1 MARKGERRGRQ
12 PCCEKEGLK
21 RGAWTA
27 AEDKKLVAY
36 ITKHGHTNWRNLPK
50 QAGLLRCGKSC
61 RLRWIN
67 YLRPDVKRG
76 KFTKEEEDI
85 IISLHS
91 ELGNK
96 WSKIASYLPGRTDN
110 EIKNLWHTHIKKKI
124 ARGEASSSS
133 SSKQESYEIK
143 PNHSIVLHEYNSTE
157 ELSSS
162 QTLWREELNEIVMD
176 FMMMPEEDEGYYNG
190 LFYLESEIDLW
201 GQMN

>member
-1 MARKGERRGRQ
+1 MARKGERRGRA

-76 KFTKEEEDI
+76 NFTKEEEDT

-124 ARGEASSSS
+124 ARGS

-143 PNHSIVLHEYNSTE
+143 PNQSIVLHEYNSTE

-162 QTLWREELNEIVMD
+162 QTLWREELNEGVMD
-176 FMMMPEEDEGYYNG
+176 FMMIPEEDEEYYNG
-190 LFYLESEIDLW
+190 LVYLESEIDLW

>member
-36 ITKHGHTNWRNLPK
+36 ITMHGHTNWRNLPK

-76 KFTKEEEDI
+76 NFTKEEEDT

-124 ARGEASSSS
+124 AQGEASSSS

-143 PNHSIVLHEYNSTE
+143 PNQSIILHEYNSAE

-162 QTLWREELNEIVMD
+162 QMLWREELNGVMD

-190 LFYLESEIDLW
+190 LVYLESEIDLW